1 MLTKVLAASVL
12 VLGMATSAMAQSSDA
27 WWWWH
32 RDRPVFSEGV
42 PVDTYRTGS
51 IYSSRDASGLATMGN
66 PGPVGPCASD
76 TAGPD
81 ANSGQNVNDN
91 YCGK

>member
-1 MLTKVLAASVL
+1 MLTKIFAASALVLAM
-12 VLGMATSAMAQSSDA
+12 GTSAMAQSSDA

-32 RDRPVFSEGV
+32 RDRPVHSEQV
-42 PVDTYRTGS
+42 PVDPYTTGS
-51 IYSSRDASGLATMGN
+51 IYSDRDAGALNSFGN
-66 PGPVGPCASD
+66 GAVGPCASD

-81 ANSGQNVNDN
+81 ANAGPNVNDQ

>member
-1 MLTKVLAASVL
+1 MLTKVLAASAL
-12 VLGMATSAMAQSSDA
+12 VLAMGTSAMAQSSDSDM

-32 RDRPVFSEGV
+32 HDRAGSSER
-42 PVDTYRTGS
+42 VDPYATGS
-51 IYSSRDASGLATMGN
+51 IRSDASGLSTSGN

-76 TAGPD
+76 TPGPD